1 MKMKAKTTKEII
13 IMPVGGM
20 KALKAR
26 LAELNVKVSE
36 PTILRALRDLEPKKE
51 NVELFKQIR
60 KLAKEIGGAVRFEET
75 IYK

>member
-1 MKMKAKTTKEII
+1 MKMKAKTKREVI
-13 IMPVGGM
+13 IMAVGGM
-20 KALKAR
+20 KALKSR

-51 NVELFKQIR
+51 NIELFKMIR
-60 KLAKEIGGAVRFEET
+60 RLAKEIGGAVRIEET

>member
-1 MKMKAKTTKEII
+1 MKMKAKTKREVI
-13 IMPVGGM
+13 IMAVGGM
-20 KALKAR
+20 NALKAR

-51 NVELFKQIR
+51 NIELFKQIR
-60 KLAKEIGGAVRFEET
+60 KLAKEIGGAVRIEET

>member
-36 PTILRALRDLEPKKE
+36 PTILRALRDLDPKKE
-51 NVELFKQIR
+51 NIELFKQIR
-60 KLAKEIGGAVRFEET
+60 SIAKQIGGAVRIDET